1 MPEITRQRTG
11 EHVRKLFG
19 ILMASPE
26 GLPARTA
33 LEQLAAS
40 TTLTD
45 YEAGVYPSGSRRFE
59 KIVRFA
65 TVDCVKAGWL
75 LKDKGIWTVTDEGRK
90 AHSDLKDPEAFY
102 R

>member
-19 ILMASPE
+19 ILLASPE
-26 GLPARTA
+26 GVPARTA
-33 LEQLAAS
+33 LEQLAAN

-75 LKDKGIWTVTDEGRK
+75 LKQKGVWTVTEAGREAYK
-90 AHSDLKDPEAFY
+90 SFQDPEAFY
-102 R
+102 